1 MSNIHGLKLENPL
14 HDIVW
19 EMREKGGSF
28 VNCLAEAM
36 LYADSENLR
45 RIVQAFPGILAT
57 YDGLASVKNREG
69 RQ

>member
-1 MSNIHGLKLENPL
+1 MGKELIQLINPL
-14 HDIVW
+14 HDVVW

-36 LYADSENLR
+36 LYADSENLG
-45 RIVQAFPGILAT
+45 RIIQAFPEILET
-57 YDGLASVKNREG
+57 YDGLASVKNREE

>member
-1 MSNIHGLKLENPL
+1 MSDIYEIELENPL

-45 RIVQAFPGILAT
+45 RIVQAFPEIVGT